1 MRVSILATCRK
12 PELLRATTLVFDT
25 IRTGFPTSKI
35 EVDWNGLDSSQ
46 EMEITSEAATKV
58 GASFVPINHTTHHE
72 WLCSIL
78 KHEDEASWI
87 CDTDIIFWDSM
98 EQWGF
103 GSHSL
108 SGRFSP
114 QFRCQFSNAVTRS
127 RLHTCLL
134 RIDPVK
140 VREEVEAYGKKFPD
154 CYATPR
160 PTIEDL
166 VYPRYMPNLGQ
177 MPYFSDTCSLLYNA
191 IGGYR
196 FTEDHLNRYDHVG
209 SATLSDLVAPCYP
222 EYRMRETHFAIF
234 ENPQLARGSW
244 KIQDEF
250 YAKHAC

>member
-1 MRVSILATCRK
+1 MKVHIFATVRK
-12 PELLRATTLVFDT
+12 EELLPAATLIFKTL
-25 IRTGFPTSKI
+25 RTGFPTAEI
-35 EVDWNGLDSSQ
+35 CVYWNGLNACKEENIVHDISAQ
-46 EMEITSEAATKV
+46 LNAHWDIV
-58 GASFVPINHTTHHE
+58 GNTTHHE
-72 WLCSIL
+72 WVARLIREEQESF
-78 KHEDEASWI
+78 WI

-114 QFRCQFSNAVTRS
+114 QFRCQFSNAVTRP

-140 VREEVEAYGKKFPD
+140 VRAEVEAYGKKFPD

-160 PTIEDL
+160 PTIDDL
-166 VYPRYMPNLGQ
+166 VFPRYMPNLSRL
-177 MPYFSDTCSLLYNA
+177 PYFSDTCSLLYNA

-196 FTEDHLNRYDHVG
+196 FSENHLNCFDHLG

-234 ENPQLARGSW
+234 ENPQLAKGSW
-244 KIQDEF
+244 KLQDEF